1 MEDLSDPLTLIFN
14 CFNFWTVLNIDFKV
28 VTPVSD
34 FFFFL
39 LVMTINDLKILS
51 LKCLDLDVLVSF

>member
-1 MEDLSDPLTLIFN
+1 MEDLSDSLTLIFN

-34 FFFFL
+34 FFL
-39 LVMTINDLKILS
+39 LVMTINYLKILS